1 MSKEIES
8 FGDLMKTEGTK
19 IDWEWF
25 YKNGY
30 KMSEDFLA
38 AHLYELPM
46 DVICRHQKL
55 SPKFIE
61 KNLSGFDD
69 WYTLISTQDL
79 TEECIEKMNELLL
92 DRKYTVDIYEE
103 YQKYSEEYQKF
114 WSTISLNQKLSTSF
128 IEKHENDVNWSMIS
142 IAQPLKN
149 ESFLLKYADRINWDM
164 INDKMVIPY
173 GIINKKYKSMNER
186 LFRLRMFDDHIFE
199 KLSKE
204 ASEYFFGISDQVKD
218 ISDEERCVNSWVNL
232 LIYNNFSSDF
242 FDNYWDYIVQD
253 DIIKRALI
261 RFNKLSEDFMERH
274 WEDFS
279 SFYAY
284 KELSAHQSFS
294 YDFIKNHIDDLDI
307 EYFGWHSFKD
317 GKIPHDL
324 TIVF

>member
-1 MSKEIES
+1 MSKEINS
-8 FGDLMKTEGTK
+8 FTELMKTEGIK

-30 KMSEDFLA
+30 KMSEDFLEA
-38 AHLYELPM
+38 YLYELPM
-46 DVICRHQKL
+46 DVICKYQKL

-61 KNLSGFDD
+61 RNLIGFDD
-69 WYTLISTQDL
+69 WYTLIDTQDL
-79 TEECIEKMNELLL
+79 TEECIERMNELLL
-92 DRKYTVDIYEE
+92 DNEYTTGN
-103 YQKYSEEYQKF
+103 SEEYQKNF
-114 WSTISLNQKLSTSF
+114 WKNISLNQKLSTSF
-128 IEKHENDVNWSMIS
+128 IEKHENDVNWYMIS

-149 ESFLLKYADRINWDM
+149 ESFLLKYVDRINWGM
-164 INDKMVIPY
+164 INDKMIIPY
-173 GIINKKYKSMNER
+173 GIINKKYKSMDER

-204 ASEYFFGISDQVKD
+204 ASEYFFGISDQVED
-218 ISDEERCVNSWVNL
+218 ISDKERYVNSWVNL
-232 LIYNNFSSDF
+232 LTYNSLSSDF
-242 FDNYWDYIVQD
+242 FDTYWDYIVQD

>member
-1 MSKEIES
+1 MSKEINS
-8 FGDLMKTEGTK
+8 FIDLMKTEGIK

-30 KMSEDFLA
+30 KMSEDFLEA
-38 AHLYELPM
+38 YLYKLPM
-46 DVICRHQKL
+46 DVICKHQKL

-61 KNLSGFDD
+61 RNLSGFDD
-69 WYTLISTQDL
+69 WNTLIDTQDL
-79 TEECIEKMNELLL
+79 TEECIDRMNELLL
-92 DRKYTVDIYEE
+92 DREYTTGN
-103 YQKYSEEYQKF
+103 SEEYQKNF
-114 WSTISLNQKLSTSF
+114 WTNISLNQKLSTSF

-142 IAQPLKN
+142 LTQPLKN
-149 ESFLLKYADRINWDM
+149 ESFLLKYADRINWGI
-164 INDKMVIPY
+164 INDKMIIPY
-173 GIINKKYKSMNER
+173 EIINKKYKSMDER

-204 ASEYFFGISDQVKD
+204 VSEYFFGISEDQVKV
-218 ISDEERCVNSWVNL
+218 IFDEERCVNSWVIL
-232 LIYNNFSSDF
+232 LTYNSLSSDF
-242 FDNYWDYIVQD
+242 FDTYWDYIVQD
-253 DIIKRALI
+253 DKIKRALI

-284 KELSAHQSFS
+284 KELAAHQSFS
-294 YDFIKNHIDDLDI
+294 YNFIKNHIDDLDI

-324 TIVF
+324 IIEF

>member
-1 MSKEIES
+1 MSKEIKS
-8 FGDLMKTEGTK
+8 FNDLMKTEGIK

-30 KMSEDFLA
+30 KMNEDFLA
-38 AHLYELPM
+38 VHLYDLPM
-46 DVICRHQKL
+46 DVICKHQKL

-61 KNLSGFDD
+61 RNLSGFDD
-69 WYTLISTQDL
+69 WYTLIVTQDL
-79 TEECIEKMNELLL
+79 TEECIERMDELLL
-92 DRKYTVDIYEE
+92 DREYTIEN
-103 YQKYSEEYQKF
+103 SEEYQKF
-114 WSTISLNQKLSTSF
+114 WTNITLYQKLSISF
-128 IEKHENDVNWSMIS
+128 IEKHESDVNWSMIS
-142 IAQPLKN
+142 LTQPLKN
-149 ESFLLKYADRINWDM
+149 ESFLLKYADRINWGI
-164 INDKMVIPY
+164 INDKMIIPY
-173 GIINKKYKSMNER
+173 EIINKKYKSMDER

-204 ASEYFFGISDQVKD
+204 VSEYFFGISDQVKV
-218 ISDEERCVNSWVNL
+218 ISDEERCVNSWMIL
-232 LIYNNFSSDF
+232 LTYNSLSSDF
-242 FDNYWDYIVQD
+242 FDTYWDYIVQD
-253 DIIKRALI
+253 DKIKRALI

-284 KELSAHQSFS
+284 KELAAHQSFS

-324 TIVF
+324 IIEF

>member
-1 MSKEIES
+1 MSKEIKS
-8 FGDLMKTEGTK
+8 FTDLIKSEGIK

-30 KMSEDFLA
+30 KMNEDFLA

-46 DVICRHQKL
+46 DVICKHQKL
-55 SPKFIE
+55 SSKFIE
-61 KNLSGFDD
+61 RNLSGFDD
-69 WYTLISTQDL
+69 WYTLIVTQDL
-79 TEECIEKMNELLL
+79 TEECIERMDELLL
-92 DRKYTVDIYEE
+92 DREYTIEN
-103 YQKYSEEYQKF
+103 SEEYQKF
-114 WSTISLNQKLSTSF
+114 WTNISLNQKLSTSF

-142 IAQPLKN
+142 LAQPLKN

-164 INDKMVIPY
+164 INDEMVIPY
-173 GIINKKYKSMNER
+173 GIINKKYKSMDER

-218 ISDEERCVNSWVNL
+218 ISNEERYIISWVNL

-261 RFNKLSEDFMERH
+261 RYNKLSEDFMERH
-274 WEDFS
+274 WKDFES
-279 SFYAY
+279 CYSY
-284 KELSAHQSFS
+284 KELTAHQSFS
-294 YDFIKNHIDDLDI
+294 YDFIKRHIEDLNLD
-307 EYFGWHSFKD
+307 YFGWHTFKD
-317 GKIPHDL
+317 GKIPYGF
-324 TIVF
+324 IVEL